1 MNYTLFAE
9 YVRSVEDELVKR
21 FGVPSVE
28 AANIATYIEASA
40 VSAEAKQRKEDQ
52 MRLDFRHCD
61 VADLAKRHN
70 VTDRTIRTWKAK
82 LFDRPEL
89 RKVGT

>member
-1 MNYTLFAE
+1 
-9 YVRSVEDELVKR
+9 
-21 FGVPSVE
+21 
-28 AANIATYIEASA
+28 

-52 MRLDFRHCD
+52 MRLDFRNCD

-70 VTDRTIRTWKAK
+70 VSDRTIRSWKAK

-89 RKVGT
+89 RQVGT